1 MGNVLSNMTYYL
13 FLYEMQTQH
22 THAHINTHLHAHMP
36 TTGAERR
43 QRMADAEARIGALE
57 AELERLRAARV
68 ALDGL
73 GATVAVVETA
83 TVRQTGLRNQH
94 AEVRRVLVCASIC
107 TSMSR

>member
-1 MGNVLSNMTYYL
+1 
-13 FLYEMQTQH
+13 MQTQH
-22 THAHINTHLHAHMP
+22 AYTYINTHTHLHALMP

-94 AEVRRVLVCASIC
+94 AEVRRVLVCASI
-107 TSMSR
+107 